1 VRGDYALSVLSL
13 FCGAM
18 ALAIALAWAMV
29 GAWASQPVDLADVG
43 SLMEFRRL
51 YVAFEVG
58 LPLAASV
65 SAVSGLAAWRHAPA
79 RVGLVCTAAAL
90 TLFAFV
96 LIAAGSAG

>member
-1 VRGDYALSVLSL
+1 MRGDYALSVVSL

-18 ALAIALAWAMV
+18 ALAIALAWAMA

-43 SLMEFRRL
+43 SLLALRQI

-79 RVGLVCTAAAL
+79 KVGLVCTGAAVL
-90 TLFAFV
+90 LFAFV